1 MIQGSYCYLKG
12 HSSCRAET
20 GLHETLHSSLCL
32 RLPGSRFLSLAVSE
46 AGIDHFV
53 FFVFVSSELTLKEL
67 REESERR
74 PVCARLLMCTPSEVA

>member
-1 MIQGSYCYLKG
+1 MNILASMFSV
-12 HSSCRAET
+12 H
-20 GLHETLHSSLCL
+20 
-32 RLPGSRFLSLAVSE
+32 LPGSRFLSLAVSE

-53 FFVFVSSELTLKEL
+53 FFVFLSSELTLKEL